1 MLAAFHSHS
10 ALLTMVCPAG
20 NLVPRVLSYSSE
32 IVQLAP
38 QKNAS
43 FVVKKC
49 NSDVHAHNA
58 IFLFLGYFDGLY

>member
-1 MLAAFHSHS
+1 
-10 ALLTMVCPAG
+10 MVCPAG